1 MFYSPESEPLGS
13 LFLNS
18 KFVCFTSFFLAQA
31 KPLES
36 HHVDFPAPAGIL
48 NGPRWIPRK
57 SHRSLTA

>member
-36 HHVDFPAPAGIL
+36 HH
-48 NGPRWIPRK
+48 RK
-57 SHRSLTA
+57 IGSQRPQLQ